1 MSLPSSFGLQ
11 VSAIMDMLAKAAVTE
26 ITKLVEEGGVVLR
39 LEMCRRDSEIQELK
53 RTLKLMEVEL
63 CKAQEAV
70 NIRAI
75 MEEKQKQTAAGNQ
88 VLRTVADQQ
97 EHQEACG
104 VYLNPRSA
112 HSLCDPGHVTEE
124 IHDMKP
130 AVKHEPAEEEPFT
143 QETENIV
150 TANVSFEAREPD
162 DMMWPPPACSMFD
175 KSSVAM
181 QQNMQI
187 SPPDTEQ
194 YAAHR
199 NTESSYNSSASA
211 AQEIAGGSLNVPIKL
226 EVETR
231 PMCMGSTAVH
241 NEQFRHAPH
250 PAVSQDPCLESAS
263 QHAGPSLAPPHAQ
276 RSPADTLG
284 SNTDWHILN
293 VNNQRAKRLM
303 NVWRTN
309 QKLFIC
315 SVCNRGFPRK
325 SQLEVHMAS
334 HQTFKPYRCLEC
346 GKSFTQK
353 TRLKTHQSVHT
364 GERPFSCKICGKMF
378 SRQDNCMRHERFH
391 SGLRPYSC
399 GQCGK
404 SFTVLGNLKIHQEI
418 HLQGR

>member
-1 MSLPSSFGLQ
+1 MSFPSSFGSQ
-11 VSAIMDMLAKAAVTE
+11 VSAIMDVLAKAAVTE
-26 ITKLVEEGGVVLR
+26 ITKLVEEGSVVFR
-39 LEMCRRDSEIQELK
+39 LEMCRRDGEIQELK
-53 RTLKLMEVEL
+53 RSLKLMEVEL
-63 CKAQEAV
+63 SKAQEAV
-70 NIRAI
+70 NTRAI
-75 MEEKQKQTAAGNQ
+75 IEEKQEPTAAGNQ
-88 VLRTVADQQ
+88 VPRTDEQ
-97 EHQEACG
+97 ENQETCR
-104 VYLNPRSA
+104 VYLDPKSA

-130 AVKHEPAEEEPFT
+130 AVKHEPAEGPSAHESTDNSVPAP
-143 QETENIV
+143 IC
-150 TANVSFEAREPD
+150 FEAREPD
-162 DMMWPPPACSMFD
+162 DMIWPLPACSMFD

-187 SPPDTEQ
+187 SPPESEQ

-199 NTESSYNSSASA
+199 NTESSYNSSSA
-211 AQEIAGGSLNVPIKL
+211 AAEDMAGGSLNLPIKV

-231 PMCMGSTAVH
+231 PMCMGSTAAH
-241 NEQFRHAPH
+241 NEQFTHAPH
-250 PAVSQDPCLESAS
+250 PAFSQDQCLQSAS

-276 RSPADTLG
+276 RSTADTLG
-284 SNTDWHILN
+284 SHTEGHILN
-293 VNNQRAKRLM
+293 INNQRAKRLM

-334 HQTFKPYRCLEC
+334 HQAFKPYRCLEC

-364 GERPFSCKICGKMF
+364 GERPYSCKICGKMF
-378 SRQDNCMRHERFH
+378 SRQDNCLRHERFH

-399 GQCGK
+399 AQCGK

>member
-1 MSLPSSFGLQ
+1 MICKKHVRVFQRFYPDVLYTICTSFTVDLHLWSQILP
-11 VSAIMDMLAKAAVTE
+11 AIFL
-26 ITKLVEEGGVVLR
+26 
-39 LEMCRRDSEIQELK
+39 S
-53 RTLKLMEVEL
+53 
-63 CKAQEAV
+63 
-70 NIRAI
+70 
-75 MEEKQKQTAAGNQ
+75 
-88 VLRTVADQQ
+88 VADQQ
-97 EHQEACG
+97 EHQETCG
-104 VYLNPRSA
+104 VYLNPKSA
-112 HSLCDPGHVTEE
+112 HSLCEPVHVTEE

-130 AVKHEPAEEEPFT
+130 AVKHEPAEEPFT
-143 QETENIV
+143 QETENTL
-150 TANVSFEAREPD
+150 TADICFEAREPD

-187 SPPDTEQ
+187 SPPDNEQ

-199 NTESSYNSSASA
+199 NTESSYNSTATA

-263 QHAGPSLAPPHAQ
+263 QHAGPSRAPPHAQ
-276 RSPADTLG
+276 RSPAE
-284 SNTDWHILN
+284 WHILN

-378 SRQDNCMRHERFH
+378 SRQDNCTRHERFH

-404 SFTVLGNLKIHQEI
+404 SFTVLGNLRIHQEI